1 MNGLHYYSQRKAIK
15 DGASQ
20 PVTNK
25 YGTAVDME
33 YQYHLFCASA
43 AKNEADNEY
52 ERIEW
57 GTIEHGIIEAKT
69 YDHPAEPESESEP
82 EEA

>member
-1 MNGLHYYSQRKAIK
+1 MNSLHYFSQRKSIK
-15 DGASQ
+15 DGTAQ
-20 PVTNK
+20 PVINK

-43 AKNEADNEY
+43 AKNEAENEF

-57 GTIEHGIIEAKT
+57 GTIEHGVIESKT
-69 YDHPAEPESESEP
+69 YNHDAETE
-82 EEA
+82 